1 MAKLK
6 QVLFCHSTR
15 LDKILTLMNEN
26 RFSFSSLNRIFA
38 LSLHQ
43 PKQNDMKY
51 PIGIQNFESLIHD
64 GYVYVDK
71 TALIYQLAD
80 QGRYYFLSRPRR
92 FGKSLLISTMDAYFS
107 GKRELF
113 QGLAIEKMEQKWTK
127 YPILHLDLNTAKY
140 DTKEALDEV
149 LNMKLLEWES
159 IYGVGPGE
167 ASLSLRFLGIVKR
180 ACEKTGERV
189 VILVDEYDKPMLQA
203 INNEELTKE
212 YRNTLKAVYS
222 VLKTQDGYIKFAF
235 LTGVTKFGKVSVFSD
250 LNNLEDIS
258 MNERYIDI
266 CGITEKELHTYFDE
280 EVETLGRKNGICKDD
295 CYTKLKNQYDGY
307 HFETG
312 TVGIYN
318 PYSLLNTLKNMKF
331 SDYWFETGTPSYL
344 VQLLKDADYELPD
357 LTQEH
362 ITADVLNSIDSMSQN
377 PIPVIYQSGYLTIKD
392 YDEEFRMY
400 ELGFPNKEVE
410 NGFMNYLLPYYTPVK
425 KTDTAFFIASF
436 VDDVRKGR
444 PEEFMK
450 RMSTMFSRTD
460 YKIVGDAELYFQN
473 ALYLIITMMGF
484 YTDVERT
491 TSEGRIDM
499 TVETKDYFYI
509 FEFKLDGTPEEALRQ
524 IEDKGYAKPFAM
536 DPRRLYRI
544 GVNFSSEKRGIDE
557 WKIE

>member
-1 MAKLK
+1 MN
-6 QVLFCHSTR
+6 F
-15 LDKILTLMNEN
+15 ILYCI
-26 RFSFSSLNRIFA
+26 RFA

-43 PKQNDMKY
+43 TKQNDMKY

-71 TALIYQLAD
+71 PALIYQLAD

-113 QGLAIEKMEQKWTK
+113 QGLAIEKLEQKWTN

-140 DTKEALDEV
+140 DSKDSLNNV
-149 LNMKLLEWES
+149 LNDALSDWEKSYGTSPTEVTLE
-159 IYGVGPGE
+159 
-167 ASLSLRFLGIVKR
+167 LRFKGIVRR
-180 ACEKTGERV
+180 AYEKTGERV
-189 VILVDEYDKPMLQA
+189 VILVDEYDKPMLQT
-203 INNEELTKE
+203 INDEELTKE
-212 YRNTLKAVYS
+212 YRKTLKAFYS

-250 LNNLEDIS
+250 LNNLNDIS
-258 MNERYIDI
+258 MDKRYIDI
-266 CGITEKELHTYFDE
+266 CGITEKELHAYFDE
-280 EVETLGRKNGICKDD
+280 DVVRLGMLYKQSTDT
-295 CYTKLKNQYDGY
+295 CYAKLKEQYDGY
-307 HFETG
+307 HFEADTIG
-312 TVGIYN
+312 LYN
-318 PYSLLNTLKNMKF
+318 PFSILNVLSKQKF

-425 KTDTAFFIASF
+425 KMDTAFFIASF
-436 VDDVRKGR
+436 VDDVCKWR
-444 PEEFMK
+444 
-450 RMSTMFSRTD
+450 
-460 YKIVGDAELYFQN
+460 AE
-473 ALYLIITMMGF
+473 G
-484 YTDVERT
+484 
-491 TSEGRIDM
+491 
-499 TVETKDYFYI
+499 
-509 FEFKLDGTPEEALRQ
+509 
-524 IEDKGYAKPFAM
+524 
-536 DPRRLYRI
+536 
-544 GVNFSSEKRGIDE
+544 
-557 WKIE
+557 

>member
-1 MAKLK
+1 
-6 QVLFCHSTR
+6 
-15 LDKILTLMNEN
+15 MN
-26 RFSFSSLNRIFA
+26 
-38 LSLHQ
+38 
-43 PKQNDMKY
+43 MKY
-51 PIGIQNFESLIHD
+51 PIGIQNFESLIQD

-80 QGRYYFLSRPRR
+80 TGRYYFLSRPRR
-92 FGKSLLISTMDAYFS
+92 FGKSLLISTMVAYFS

-113 QGLAIEKMEQKWTK
+113 KGLAIEKLEQKWTK

-140 DTKEALDEV
+140 DTKESLDNV
-149 LNMKLLEWES
+149 LNDALSAWEKC
-159 IYGVGPGE
+159 YGTSPPEVTPE
-167 ASLSLRFLGIVKR
+167 LRFKGIVQR

-189 VILVDEYDKPMLQA
+189 VILVDEYDKPILQA
-203 INNEELTKE
+203 INNEALTEE
-212 YRNTLKAVYS
+212 YRNTLKAFYS
-222 VLKTQDGYIKFAF
+222 VLKKQDGYIKFAF

-250 LNNLEDIS
+250 LNNLTDIS
-258 MNERYIDI
+258 RDEWFIDV
-266 CGITEKELHTYFDE
+266 CGITEQELHTYFDE
-280 EVETLGRKNGICKDD
+280 DVARLGEKCKLSKDD
-295 CYTKLKNQYDGY
+295 CYAKLKKQYDGY
-307 HFETG
+307 HFEANTEG
-312 TVGIYN
+312 LYN
-318 PYSLLNTLKNMKF
+318 PFSILNVLAKQKF

-357 LTQEH
+357 MTQSH

-392 YDEEFRMY
+392 YDERFRMY
-400 ELGFPNKEVE
+400 ELGFANKEGE

-450 RMSTMFSRTD
+450 RMATMFSRTD

-473 ALYLIITMMGF
+473 AFYLIITMMGF

-499 TVETKDYFYI
+499 TVETKDYIYI

-524 IEDKGYAKPFAM
+524 IEEKGYAKPFAM
-536 DPRRLYRI
+536 DPRKLYRI